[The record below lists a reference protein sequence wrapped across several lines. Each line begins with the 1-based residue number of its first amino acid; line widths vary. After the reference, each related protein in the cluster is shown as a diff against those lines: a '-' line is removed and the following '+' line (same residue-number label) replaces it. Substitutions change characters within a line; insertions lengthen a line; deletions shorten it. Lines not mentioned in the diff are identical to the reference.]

1 MLKKYFVGS
10 FMLQE
15 GIMKLFCKSIYL
27 VASIL
32 LFLGHVSVSSPVNDD
47 ELFLLDTVIAVVYSE
62 DNTFVI
68 TKSDLDRPGID
79 GVYRSLDDRVMEA
92 LLYSEAE
99 KYKMIP
105 TKESVD
111 KHLQSVQMENNITK
125 DELYDI
131 FCNAGYTPEEGRDQ
145 FSRLSA
151 ISSLIDYRIRSRLI
165 IPERDIIKYYEEN
178 PVWEEPCYQVQKAVI
193 PVSKKRNIKKLRAE
207 LDKLIQ
213 RGIGSIRI
221 KWDEPFWMDE
231 DQIAEDWNFIK
242 TMKVNGVRIVRE
254 TSDGFELIRLSAK
267 KERRQKPLEERYRE
281 IAEILRRPKYDELL
295 KEYKNSLLEAA
306 SIVYFEDKETN

>member
-1 MLKKYFVGS
+1 M
-10 FMLQE
+10 
-15 GIMKLFCKSIYL
+15 
-27 VASIL
+27 
-32 LFLGHVSVSSPVNDD
+32 
-47 ELFLLDTVIAVVYSE
+47 
-62 DNTFVI
+62 
-68 TKSDLDRPGID
+68 
-79 GVYRSLDDRVMEA
+79 
-92 LLYSEAE
+92 
-99 KYKMIP
+99 
-105 TKESVD
+105 
-111 KHLQSVQMENNITK
+111 
-125 DELYDI
+125 
-131 FCNAGYTPEEGRDQ
+131 
-145 FSRLSA
+145 
-151 ISSLIDYRIRSRLI
+151 
-165 IPERDIIKYYEEN
+165 
-178 PVWEEPCYQVQKAVI
+178 QKAVI